1 MTESI
6 TQLLRDEIV
15 KISCKEPLNTALL
28 NEYIRMWERLTSF
41 EAASVDFAHQL
52 HQQDLLGSGNMHI
65 PQLMPQYN
73 NVRPYDNLGS
83 IMDIFKELAYDL
95 GKPKRHEID
104 EYMYWI
110 RFIKDLEEDIKNYK
124 MSDRLKE
131 LWDSEIANLR
141 YKLYERTIE
150 LMKKKFEDNIQKSL
164 EEKEKNLKD
173 SIDKDSKIV
182 LNSIQQDVTRF

>member
-1 MTESI
+1 MPENI

-15 KISCKEPLNTALL
+15 KISCKEPLNTVLL
-28 NEYIRMWERLTSF
+28 NEYIRMWERLTAF

-65 PQLMPQYN
+65 PQLMPRYD

-83 IMDIFKELAYDL
+83 MMDIFKEIAYDL

-141 YKLYERTIE
+141 YKLYERTIG
-150 LMKKKFEDNIQKSL
+150 LMKEKFEDNIKKSL
-164 EEKEKNLKD
+164 EEKEKDLKD
-173 SIDKDSKIV
+173 SKDKDSKV
-182 LNSIQQDVTRF
+182 LLNSIQPF